1 MVLKRNVKILLA
13 SSILLHSG
21 VNLLA
26 PIYAIF
32 IKDIGGTL
40 LDAGTAMGIY
50 AILRGLLYF
59 LFGKFKQRT
68 FSNKQMISS
77 GYLIFCISYILYIV
91 SSAPIHIF
99 GIQALLAFGEVI
111 ITPSWSTVIATSLDK
126 GKERSL
132 YSDFYGYRSFFEGA
146 AAISGGFLALQ
157 YGFNVVFTIMAL
169 MALFAGII
177 SFFIEE

>member
-1 MVLKRNVKILLA
+1 MKRNVKILLA

-40 LDAGTAMGIY
+40 IDAGTAIGIY

-59 LFGKFKQRT
+59 LLGKFKQHT
-68 FSNKQMISS
+68 FSNKQMISA
-77 GYLIFCISYILYIV
+77 GYFIFFISYILYIL
-91 SSAPIHIF
+91 SSAPWHVF

-111 ITPSWSTVIATSLDK
+111 ITPSWSAVIATSLDK
-126 GKERSL
+126 GRERSI
-132 YSDFYGYRSFFEGA
+132 YSDFYGYRSFFEGG
-146 AAISGGFLALQ
+146 AAIAGGYFAMQ
-157 YGFNVVFTIMAL
+157 YGFDAVFTTMATF
-169 MALFAGII
+169 ALLASLI
-177 SFFIEE
+177 SLFLKE